1 MRPPR
6 QNPNRSLTVTTLSA
20 LLFMGGGIPARAF
33 DQDSR
38 IEAAARNSY
47 NFRTLFQDDD
57 IQVKSVYGV
66 VILTG
71 TVSAEFHRGLA
82 GFTVGEL
89 PGVRSVDNRLS
100 LAPGVPTPATDEWVA
115 LKVRSSL
122 AFHREV
128 SAQDTGVRAASGV
141 VTLTGVAANDAERE
155 LAAAYADD
163 VEGVTEVRNE
173 MTVATPPHARP
184 TFGETVDDISITA
197 QIKTTLL
204 FHKSVRSLATRVV
217 TRDGVVTLGGEARSA
232 AERDRVAR
240 FAGDVR
246 GVKHVENRMTVAAE

>member
-6 QNPNRSLTVTTLSA
+6 QNPHRSLTVTTLSA
-20 LLFMGGGIPARAF
+20 LFLMGGGFPARAF

-82 GFTVGEL
+82 GLTVGEL

-141 VTLTGVAANDAERE
+141 VTLTGVAANAAERD

-173 MTVATPPHARP
+173 MTVAAPPYVRP
-184 TFGETVDDISITA
+184 SLLETIDDISITA

-204 FHKSVRSLATRVV
+204 FHKSVSALATRVA
-217 TRDGVVTLGGEARSA
+217 TREGVVTLGGEARTA